1 MEHSGIIRNQSLY
14 TTLSLNVQKTK
25 LMIFHRKQKH
35 IQNLNISINGINIE
49 RVESFNFLGIILQET
64 LSWDSH
70 VTLVKTKISK
80 VIGILYRLKNIF
92 PKDTLKTLYTSLI
105 ASYLNY
111 GLLLW
116 GVESHKVEIMQKKA
130 IRLVTNS
137 SYFAHTTPL
146 FIKLN
151 VLKVQDM
158 FKLKL
163 LKLYYKL
170 SCDLLPTYF
179 NTYRDVLMQV
189 PARSL
194 RQNLIHPPF
203 VKRVYSE
210 CSPLI
215 QLIALINNLK
225 ADKNDT
231 ILVMI
236 ESKSHSF
243 CRFAFSVSRLYLNSY
258 NPECKILDCF
268 VCKSE

>member
-1 MEHSGIIRNQSLY
+1 
-14 TTLSLNVQKTK
+14 
-25 LMIFHRKQKH
+25 
-35 IQNLNISINGINIE
+35 
-49 RVESFNFLGIILQET
+49 
-64 LSWDSH
+64 
-70 VTLVKTKISK
+70 
-80 VIGILYRLKNIF
+80 
-92 PKDTLKTLYTSLI
+92 
-105 ASYLNY
+105 
-111 GLLLW
+111 
-116 GVESHKVEIMQKKA
+116 
-130 IRLVTNS
+130 
-137 SYFAHTTPL
+137 
-146 FIKLN
+146 
-151 VLKVQDM
+151 M

-210 CSPLI
+210 CSSLI

-243 CRFAFSVSRLYLNSY
+243 CRIAFSVSRLYLNSY

>member
-1 MEHSGIIRNQSLY
+1 M
-14 TTLSLNVQKTK
+14 K
-25 LMIFHRKQKH
+25 
-35 IQNLNISINGINIE
+35 NL
-49 RVESFNFLGIILQET
+49 FLEDELKYFF
-64 LSWDSH
+64 LRFYWD
-70 VTLVKTKISK
+70 VCLFTLVKPIIMGG
-80 VIGILYRLKNIF
+80 VWF
-92 PKDTLKTLYTSLI
+92 SLR
-105 ASYLNY
+105 
-111 GLLLW
+111 
-116 GVESHKVEIMQKKA
+116 H
-130 IRLVTNS
+130 
-137 SYFAHTTPL
+137 
-146 FIKLN
+146 
-151 VLKVQDM
+151 D
-158 FKLKL
+158 
-163 LKLYYKL
+163 
-170 SCDLLPTYF
+170 F

-268 VCKSE
+268 VCKSRVTHLP